1 MADPI
6 PHSAEG
12 AKRKQAVRKSERVH
26 LFCRYFGG
34 RDGGRDSTERKRKRE
49 RERES
54 GESYQIIRRSREL
67 GKWRWL
73 LWRAVL
79 AFNILRVR
87 VSECGYLYLV
97 C

>member
-1 MADPI
+1 MGGEIAP
-6 PHSAEG
+6 
-12 AKRKQAVRKSERVH
+12 RER
-26 LFCRYFGG
+26 G
-34 RDGGRDSTERKRKRE
+34 